1 MKITKPKNTAI
12 AIALACLYAAWPT
25 VQAAESAPAMPAY
38 QQTARGLLVTTA
50 QATVRIEPCSE
61 RIVHVMTGPATGWDG
76 NYNPSVIAPPAKVAW
91 TVTETADYHQLATP
105 ALQVRVAKNSGAVSF
120 FDAKGKPLLAESGR
134 DIAKTGVMQGFDYNG
149 PVFGLGQHQNGKLD
163 YRGTSVRLQQAN
175 RDVAVPMLTTPD
187 GFGIL
192 WNNAAVTQVDV
203 GLAAGPYAL
212 TFRSE
217 AGRGV
222 DYHFILGPE
231 MDEVIAGYRE
241 LTGRA
246 PMMARWTWGLWQ
258 SKEHYATQA
267 ELLGIAARYRE
278 MKVPLDAVVQDWQY
292 WTPGTWGEHMMDP
305 ARFPDP
311 KGMLAALHAEH
322 VHAIVSV
329 WPRFDAGTRNA
340 AELEAAGA
348 LYPNL
353 YNNVYPAGKGR
364 WYDAYSARGRA
375 LYWNQIGRTLGQ
387 HGWDGWWLDASEAE
401 LGGWWGQMREVAT
414 AAGPGMEVY
423 NAFPLL
429 HTTAVFEG
437 SAKAAPDKRPFIL
450 TRSAYSGQQRNAAI
464 TWSGDTM
471 GTWDVFR
478 AQLPAALNFT
488 LSGIP
493 YWAADIGGFFGG
505 DPADPAYAELYTR
518 WYQFGA
524 FNPMFRV
531 HGTGE
536 SKEIWRF
543 GPATQKILRETTRLR
558 YRLLPYIYSASW
570 DVTSRNG
577 TMMRA
582 LAMDFRADAQAVA
595 TADQYMFG
603 KALMVAPVMTA
614 HTDVRTVYLPAKNDW
629 FDFWTGKRHVG
640 GKVIAAQ
647 ADITTIPLFVRAGSI
662 LPLGPVVQYADQQ
675 SGAPIELRVY
685 PGADGSFELYD
696 DAGDGM
702 GYARGEH
709 ATRRLGWD
717 QGRGRLLIAP
727 VQGNFPGMRA
737 TQTFVVRCAALP
749 GRAGMRV
756 VVGDKPAEISLPG
769 CR

>member
-1 MKITKPKNTAI
+1 MTKKILHA
-12 AIALACLYAAWPT
+12 ALACALASLCAASLP
-25 VQAAESAPAMPAY
+25 ARADNPAPAAASVLKS
-38 QQTARGLLVTTA
+38 ARGLAVATA
-50 QATVRIEPCSE
+50 QGTVRIEPWTD
-61 RIVHVMTGPATGWDG
+61 RIVHVLSGPATGWDG
-76 NYNPSVIAPPAKVAW
+76 NYNPAVIAQPGKVEW
-91 TVTETADYHQLATP
+91 TSTETPDYYQLATP
-105 ALQVRVAKNSGAVSF
+105 ALQVRVAKASGAVSF
-120 FDAKGKPLLAESGR
+120 HDAQGKLLLAEAGR
-134 DIAKTGVMQGFDYNG
+134 DITPAGVTQGYDYHG

-192 WNNAAVTQVDV
+192 WNNAAVTQVDADLPAGQH
-203 GLAAGPYAL
+203 GL
-212 TFRSE
+212 TIRSE
-217 AGRGV
+217 AGAGV

-231 MDEVIAGYRE
+231 LDQVVAGYRE

-246 PMMARWTWGLWQ
+246 PLMARWTWGLWQ
-258 SKEHYATQA
+258 SKEHYESQA
-267 ELLGIAARYRE
+267 ELLGVAARYRA
-278 MKVPLDAVVQDWQY
+278 MQVPLDAVVQDWQY
-292 WTPGTWGEHMMDP
+292 WQPGGWGEHQMDP
-305 ARFPDP
+305 ARYPDP
-311 KGMLAALHAEH
+311 KAMLATLHAEH
-322 VHAIVSV
+322 VHAIISV
-329 WPRFDAGTRNA
+329 WARFDAGTRNT
-340 AELEAAGA
+340 AELDAAGV
-348 LYPNL
+348 LYPTL

-364 WYDAYSARGRA
+364 WYDAYSPRGRQ
-375 LYWNQIGRTLGQ
+375 LYWEQIGRTLAPA
-387 HGWDGWWLDASEAE
+387 GWDGWWLDASEAE
-401 LGGWWGQMREVAT
+401 LGGWWGQMRDVAT
-414 AAGPGMEVY
+414 AAGPGKTVY
-423 NAFPLL
+423 NAYPLL
-429 HTTAVFEG
+429 HTSAVFEG
-437 SAKAAPDKRPFIL
+437 SAKDAPAKRPFIL

-471 GTWDVFR
+471 GNWDVLR

-493 YWAADIGGFFGG
+493 YWSADIGGFFGG

-543 GPATQKILRETTRLR
+543 SAATQKILRDVTALR

-603 KALMVAPVMTA
+603 RTLMVAPVTSPHA
-614 HTDVRTVYLPAKNDW
+614 DVRTVYLPANNDW
-629 FDFWTGKRHVG
+629 FDFWTGKRYAG

-647 ADITTIPLFVRAGSI
+647 ADIATIPLYARAGSI
-662 LPLGPVVQYADQQ
+662 LPLGPVVQYADQASEQ
-675 SGAPIELRVY
+675 PVELRVY
-685 PGADGSFELYD
+685 PGRDGSFELYD
-696 DAGDGM
+696 DAGDGQ
-702 GYARGEH
+702 GYTQGEH
-709 ATRRLGWD
+709 ATRRFTWNQARQQLT
-717 QGRGRLLIAP
+717 IAP
-727 VQGNFPGMRA
+727 WQGSFPGLRRA
-737 TQTFVVRCAALP
+737 QAYLVRCAAQP
-749 GRAGMRV
+749 SRAGVRV
-756 VVGDKPAEISLPG
+756 TAGEQPLDVALPG

>member
-1 MKITKPKNTAI
+1 MLQVALASAI
-12 AIALACLYAAWPT
+12 AGVCATALPVCAQGA
-25 VQAAESAPAMPAY
+25 APAVLRSP
-38 QQTARGLLVTTA
+38 RGLVVSTA
-50 QATVRIEPCSE
+50 QGTVRIEPWSE
-61 RIVHVMTGPATGWDG
+61 RIVHVLAGPASGWEG
-76 NYNPSVIAPPAKVAW
+76 NYNPAVIAQPGKPAW
-91 TVTETADYHQLATP
+91 TGSETPDYYQLATA
-105 ALQVRVAKNSGAVSF
+105 ALQVRVAKGSGAVSF
-120 FDAKGKPLLAESGR
+120 HDAQGKLLLAEAGR
-134 DIAKTGVMQGFDYNG
+134 DVGTGGVMQGFGYDG

-175 RDVAVPMLTTPD
+175 RDVAVPMLVTPQ
-187 GFGIL
+187 GFGLL
-192 WNNAAVTQVDV
+192 WNNAAVTEVEA
-203 GLAAGPYAL
+203 GLPNGHYPL
-212 TFRSE
+212 SFRSE
-217 AGRGV
+217 GGQGV

-231 MDEVIAGYRE
+231 LDQVVAGYRE

-258 SKEHYATQA
+258 SKEHYKTQA
-267 ELLGIAARYRE
+267 ELLGIAARYRA
-278 MKVPLDAVVQDWQY
+278 MHVPLDAVVQDWQY
-292 WTPGTWGEHMMDP
+292 WTPGAWGEHRMDR
-305 ARFPDP
+305 ARYPDP
-311 KGMLAALHAEH
+311 RGMLDQLHAQH

-329 WPRFDAGTRNA
+329 WARFDAGTRNA
-340 AELEAAGA
+340 AELEAAGV
-348 LYPNL
+348 LYPQL

-364 WYDAYSARGRA
+364 WYDAYAPRGRQ
-375 LYWNQIGRTLGQ
+375 LYWDQISRTLGKA
-387 HGWDGWWLDASEAE
+387 GWDGWWLDASEAE

-414 AAGPGMEVY
+414 AAGPGKEVY
-423 NAFPLL
+423 NAYPLL

-437 SAKAAPDKRPFIL
+437 SAKDAPAKRPFIL

-471 GTWDVFR
+471 GTWDVLR

-493 YWAADIGGFFGG
+493 YWAADIGGFFGR

-536 SKEIWRF
+536 GKEIWRF
-543 GPATQKILRETTRLR
+543 DPATQKILRDVTALR

-603 KALMVAPVMTA
+603 KVLMVAPVTSPNTA
-614 HTDVRTVYLPAKNDW
+614 VRTVYLPAKIEW
-629 FDFWTGKRHVG
+629 FDFWTGQRYAG
-640 GKVIAAQ
+640 GQVIAAK
-647 ADITTIPLFVRAGSI
+647 ADIAAIPLFARAGSI
-662 LPLGPVVQYADQQ
+662 LPLGPVRQFADEP
-675 SGAPIELRVY
+675 SDAPIELRVY
-685 PGADGSFELYD
+685 PGRDGSFELYD
-696 DAGDGM
+696 DAGDGQ
-702 GYARGEH
+702 GYAQGEY
-709 ATRRLGWD
+709 AVRRFSWD
-717 QGRGRLLIAP
+717 QARGKLAIAP
-727 VQGNFPGMRA
+727 WQGSFPGMRRQQA
-737 TQTFVVRCAALP
+737 FIVRCAATP
-749 GRAGMRV
+749 ARAGVRV
-756 VVGDKPAEISLPG
+756 LAGGAPVEVTLPG

>member
-1 MKITKPKNTAI
+1 MKKLLPA
-12 AIALACLYAAWPT
+12 AVALALVSLYAPVPVRAD
-25 VQAAESAPAMPAY
+25 APAPVTAAM
-38 QQTARGLLVTTA
+38 TRSARGLQVATA
-50 QATVRIEPCSE
+50 QGTVRIEPWSE
-61 RIVHVMTGPATGWDG
+61 RIVHVLAGPVAGWDG
-76 NYNPSVIAPPAKVAW
+76 NYNPAVIARPGQVDW
-91 TVTETADYHQLATP
+91 TSSETPDYYQLATA
-105 ALQVRVAKNSGAVSF
+105 ALQVRVAKAGGAVSF
-120 FDAKGKPLLAESGR
+120 HDAQGKQLLAEAGR
-134 DIAKTGVMQGFDYNG
+134 DVAPAGVMQGFDYAG

-175 RDVAVPMLTTPD
+175 RDVAVPMLMTPE

-192 WNNAAVTQVDV
+192 WNNAAVTQVDA
-203 GLAAGPYAL
+203 GLPNGHYPL
-212 TFRSE
+212 SIHSE
-217 AGRGV
+217 AGQGV

-231 MDEVIAGYRE
+231 PDQVVAGYRD

-246 PMMARWTWGLWQ
+246 SMMARWTWGLWQ

-267 ELLGIAARYRE
+267 ELLGIAARYRQ

-292 WTPGTWGEHMMDP
+292 WPPGAWGEHQMDP

-311 KGMLAALHAEH
+311 KGMLDSLHAQH

-329 WPRFDAGTRNA
+329 WARFDAGTRNA

-348 LYPNL
+348 LYPQL

-364 WYDAYSARGRA
+364 WYDAYSPAARQ
-375 LYWNQIGRTLGQ
+375 LYWKQIGSSLGQ
-387 HGWDGWWLDASEAE
+387 AGWDGWWLDASEAE

-414 AAGPGMEVY
+414 AAGPGAQVY
-423 NAFPLL
+423 NAYPLL

-437 SAKAAPDKRPFIL
+437 TSKDAPAKRPFIL

-471 GTWDVFR
+471 GTWDVLR

-493 YWAADIGGFFGG
+493 YWSADIGGFFGG

-536 SKEIWRF
+536 GKEIWRF
-543 GPATQKILRETTRLR
+543 DPATQKILRATTALR

-603 KALMVAPVMTA
+603 QALMVAPVMSP
-614 HTDVRTVYLPAKNDW
+614 HTEVRTVYLPANNDW
-629 FDFWTGKRHVG
+629 YDFRTGRRYAG
-640 GKVIAAQ
+640 GKVVAAQ
-647 ADITTIPLFVRAGSI
+647 ADIGTIPLFARAGSI
-662 LPLGPVVQYADQQ
+662 LPLGPEVQYADQR
-675 SGAPIELRVY
+675 SGQPIELRVY
-685 PGADGSFELYD
+685 PGRDGSFELYD
-696 DAGDGM
+696 DAGDGQ
-702 GYARGEH
+702 GYLQGEH
-709 ATRRLGWD
+709 AVRRFSWD
-717 QGRGRLLIAP
+717 QARGKLTIAP
-727 VQGNFPGMRA
+727 WQGSFPGMRGEQA
-737 TQTFVVRCAALP
+737 FLVRCAATPNRP
-749 GRAGMRV
+749 GARV
-756 VVGDKPAEISLPG
+756 VAAGAPLEVALPG